1 MKRSPTLLVAFILML
16 AVLSV
21 GCTAQRPAARQTA
34 TQLTAVAGT
43 APTSVTPPAAA
54 QPGLTQ
60 PAATQVMVSPT
71 VVSVPTVAGG
81 AAPTATP
88 TLAAQATIV
97 AAEPTATPT
106 SSFGQL
112 TGGEQTPQAEAT
124 AAPEVTSTP
133 AAAVAAAPS
142 VEHKEGARYTVR
154 WGDTLFSIAEKF
166 DTTVDAI
173 KDANGLT
180 SDFITVGQELIVPG
194 AGMPSEPGR
203 PSEGNPSVH
212 IVQPGENLFR
222 IALRYGTT
230 VDAMAEANHIVN
242 PWFIYVG
249 QELRIPGGGDGM
261 PMPPGSP
268 GRTHVVQPGE
278 TLYSIA
284 VRYDTTVQALVM
296 ANNLSNSNLI
306 YVGQTLNVP

>member
-1 MKRSPTLLVAFILML
+1 MRRSPTWLVIFILAL

-34 TQLTAVAGT
+34 TQLTAVA
-43 APTSVTPPAAA
+43 PTSVTQPAAA

-71 VVSVPTVAGG
+71 VVSVPTAAGG
-81 AAPTATP
+81 AAPTPTP

-124 AAPEVTSTP
+124 ATPEPTSAPV
-133 AAAVAAAPS
+133 AAVAEAPS

-154 WGDTLFSIAEKF
+154 WGDTLFSIAQKF
-166 DTTVDAI
+166 GTTVDAI

-180 SDFITVGQELIVPG
+180 SDFITVGQELIIPG
-194 AGMPSEPGR
+194 AGMPSEPGY
-203 PSEGNPSVH
+203 PSPGNPRVH

-249 QELRIPGGGDGM
+249 QELRIPGGGDDM